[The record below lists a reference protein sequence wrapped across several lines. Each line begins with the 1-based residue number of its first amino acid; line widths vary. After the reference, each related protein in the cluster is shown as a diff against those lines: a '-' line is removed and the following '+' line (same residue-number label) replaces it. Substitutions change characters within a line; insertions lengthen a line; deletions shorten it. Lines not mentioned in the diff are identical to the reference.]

1 VTNIPAANLKQ
12 PHQSQKAQK
21 TTATQNLRERKKAQM
36 RHAIQQHALRL
47 FLQKGFDATT
57 VEEIAATAGVSH
69 MTFFRYF
76 PTKEDV
82 IIEDD
87 YDPLIETMIRARP
100 ANEPP
105 IEAIRQVVKELA
117 AQIYAADRGAILA
130 RIQLFMQVPA
140 LRARLWEHGGG
151 TEQIFTRV
159 IAERMGCA
167 ENDLRVRVVSS
178 ACMAAITTALFTWTH
193 SPDTCEMPEM
203 IDQALRILQK
213 ELR

>member
-1 VTNIPAANLKQ
+1 MTNRSGPHHKQAN
-12 PHQSQKAQK
+12 S
-21 TTATQNLRERKKAQM
+21 TTANVSLNLRERKKAQT

-57 VEEIAATAGVSH
+57 VEEIAAAAGVSH

-82 IIEDD
+82 VIEDD
-87 YDPLIETMIRARP
+87 YDPLIEAMIRARP
-100 ANEPP
+100 ISESPL
-105 IEAIRQVVKELA
+105 EAIRQVVKELA
-117 AQIYAADRGAILA
+117 AQIYAADRDAILA
-130 RIQLFMQVPA
+130 RMRLLIQVPA

-159 IAERMGCA
+159 IAERMGCV

>member
-1 VTNIPAANLKQ
+1 MTNRSSPRHKQAN
-12 PHQSQKAQK
+12 SK
-21 TTATQNLRERKKAQM
+21 TANVSLNLRERKKAQT

-57 VEEIAATAGVSH
+57 VEEIAAAAGVSH

-82 IIEDD
+82 VIEDD
-87 YDPLIETMIRARP
+87 YDPLIEAMIRARP

-117 AQIYAADRGAILA
+117 EQIYLADRGAILA
-130 RIQLFMQVPA
+130 RMQLFMQVPA

-167 ENDLRVRVVSS
+167 ESDLRVRVVSS
-178 ACMAAITTALFTWTH
+178 ACMAAVTTALFTWTN

-203 IDQALRILQK
+203 IDQALHILQK

>member
-1 VTNIPAANLKQ
+1 MTNRIGPHHKQAN
-12 PHQSQKAQK
+12 S
-21 TTATQNLRERKKAQM
+21 TTGNVSLNLRERKKAQT

-57 VEEIAATAGVSH
+57 VEEIAAAAGVSH

-82 IIEDD
+82 VIEDD

-117 AQIYAADRGAILA
+117 QQIYLADRGAILA
-130 RIQLFMQVPA
+130 RMQLFTQVPA

-178 ACMAAITTALFTWTH
+178 ACMAAITTALFTWTN

>member
-1 VTNIPAANLKQ
+1 MTNRSSPRHKQAN
-12 PHQSQKAQK
+12 SK
-21 TTATQNLRERKKAQM
+21 TANVSLNLRERKKAQT

-57 VEEIAATAGVSH
+57 VEEIAAAAGVSH

-82 IIEDD
+82 VIEDD
-87 YDPLIETMIRARP
+87 YDPLIEAMIRARP

-117 AQIYAADRGAILA
+117 AQIYLADRGAILA
-130 RIQLFMQVPA
+130 RMQLFMQVPA

-178 ACMAAITTALFTWTH
+178 ACMAAITTALFTWTS

>member
-1 VTNIPAANLKQ
+1 VTNRISPHHKQAN
-12 PHQSQKAQK
+12 S
-21 TTATQNLRERKKAQM
+21 TTGNVSLNLRERKKAQT

-47 FLQKGFDATT
+47 FMQKGFDATT
-57 VEEIAATAGVSH
+57 VEEIAAAAGVSH

-82 IIEDD
+82 VIEDD
-87 YDPLIETMIRARP
+87 YDPLIEAMIRARP

-117 AQIYAADRGAILA
+117 EQIYLADRGAILA
-130 RIQLFMQVPA
+130 RMQLFMQVPA

-167 ENDLRVRVVSS
+167 ENDLRVHVVSS
-178 ACMAAITTALFTWTH
+178 ACMAAIATALFTWTS